1 MKELGNYLK
10 TTREAN
16 GVSIDEAA
24 DDLKV
29 DTFILES
36 LEEGNTRA
44 FKDMLKIRDLVKEY
58 SKYLGLKSEEV
69 IDEYNDFLFE
79 HTSKISLKDIMEAEK
94 KDVQKAASIS
104 SPYTYIRKR
113 KVNWKKIKVIG
124 LWLLILVVLILLV
137 VISYMPKKEPIVTE
151 LKIGSECIE
160 KFTK

>member
-24 DDLKV
+24 DDLNIDV
-29 DTFILES
+29 FLLES

-44 FKDMLKIRDLVKEY
+44 FKDMLGVRDIVRDY
-58 SKYLGLKSEEV
+58 SKYLGLNSEEV

-94 KDVQKAASIS
+94 KDEKNSASIS
-104 SPYTYIRKR
+104 SPYTYIRKKKKNLNKL
-113 KVNWKKIKVIG
+113 KVVGVWA
-124 LWLLILVVLILLV
+124 LIVLVLILIIV
-137 VISYMPKKEPIVTE
+137 VIYMPKKEPIVTE
-151 LKIGSECIE
+151 LTLGSDLFE
-160 KFTK
+160 KLAK

>member
-10 TTREAN
+10 TTRESN

-29 DTFILES
+29 DAFILES

-44 FKDMLKIRDLVKEY
+44 FKDMLKIRDLVKDY

-94 KDVQKAASIS
+94 KEEQKAASIS

-113 KVNWKKIKVIG
+113 KMNWKKVKAVGI
-124 LWLLILVVLILLV
+124 WLLIMIILILIV
-137 VISYMPKKEPIVTE
+137 VVTHIPKKDPIVTE
-151 LKIGSECIE
+151 LMIGSEYIE

>member
-24 DDLKV
+24 DDLNIDV
-29 DTFILES
+29 FLLES

-44 FKDMLKIRDLVKEY
+44 FKDMLGVRDIVRDY

-94 KDVQKAASIS
+94 KDEKNSTSVS
-104 SPYTYIRKR
+104 SPYTYIRK
-113 KVNWKKIKVIG
+113 KKKNLNKLKVIG
-124 LWLLILVVLILLV
+124 VWALIVLVLILIII
-137 VISYMPKKEPIVTE
+137 VIYMPKKEPIVTE
-151 LKIGSECIE
+151 LTLGSDLFE
-160 KFTK
+160 KLAK

>member
-1 MKELGNYLK
+1 LKELGNYLK

-24 DDLKV
+24 DDLKIDV
-29 DTFILES
+29 FLLES

-44 FKDMLKIRDLVKEY
+44 FKDMLGVRDIVRDY

-94 KDVQKAASIS
+94 KDEKKQTSIS
-104 SPYTYIRKR
+104 SPYTYIRK
-113 KVNWKKIKVIG
+113 KKRNINNLKIVG
-124 LWLLILVVLILLV
+124 LWALIVAIIIIIITLIYL
-137 VISYMPKKEPIVTE
+137 PKKEPIVTE
-151 LKIGSECIE
+151 LMIGCDYNE
-160 KFTK
+160 KLAK